1 MEENVQYKRTYKIAK
16 TEMDRDL
23 LIFVVAL
30 IVAGVMAVFSAS
42 LPMCMSKHIN
52 SFYYIGQHILW
63 LILGGFGLFFFSKMD
78 YNILK
83 RYTFHFAIAIVVLLL
98 LVKFTPLGVEINGAR
113 RWLNL
118 GFFQFQPSEFSKLGI
133 IMLLASWFSLDKK
146 SFWAELPKYLLTIL
160 TMIFVVLKQPNLS
173 MAIILCG
180 ICFCMYLCS
189 GKSLKPILI
198 GVVSLICVVIL
209 AKTNILNP
217 LNFLEPFQRERILSK
232 FSSTVDTQGSGYQ
245 VYHSLIAIASGG
257 VFGQG
262 YGASK
267 EKLGWLPECHTD
279 FIFSVVAEEM
289 GFLGCLVIISFF
301 VIFFRCGMGISI
313 NHPYLYGRFLACGI
327 TCLVTMQA
335 FLNISVATSF
345 MPATGITLPFIS
357 YGGSS
362 LFVTMCMVGILL
374 NISKTKLTKVT
385 QKTTNTA

>member
-1 MEENVQYKRTYKIAK
+1 MEQNVQYKRTYKIAK
-16 TEMDRDL
+16 TEIDKDL
-23 LIFVVAL
+23 LVFVVAL

-78 YNILK
+78 YYILK
-83 RYTFHFAIAIVVLLL
+83 RYTFHFAIGVIVLLL
-98 LVKFTPLGVEINGAR
+98 INGAR

-146 SFWAELPKYLLTIL
+146 SFLAELPKYLLTIL
-160 TMIFVVLKQPNLS
+160 AMIFVVLKQPNLS

-180 ICFCMYLCS
+180 ICFWMYLCS

-198 GVVSLICVVIL
+198 GVVSLICVVVL
-209 AKTNILNP
+209 AKTNIVNP

-301 VIFFRCGMGISI
+301 VIFFRRGMGISI

-374 NISKTKLTKVT
+374 NISKTKLIKVT
-385 QKTTNTA
+385 QKTTSV